1 MKIILSA
8 LFVLFLS
15 LTTAFY
21 PTSNATALTSQNIS
35 VFHPNYSKTVAVGR
49 EIFTYQTFNTYK
61 SFNSNTSQVIS
72 RTEITQPAKY
82 EGLLLRKHLL
92 QAPEEI
98 YIIKGDFEFY
108 FSEPEQNTNVTQGE
122 IVSVPSG
129 VPFGFKHIGTGE
141 GKVLVVSQSD
151 ALPKMLSEV
160 GTLLT
165 DKSKMTYKPREL
177 DINKIVSAA
186 KKNGIEFLN

>member
-1 MKIILSA
+1 MKTILST

-21 PTSNATALTSQNIS
+21 PTSNAAALPSQNIS

-61 SFNSNTSQVIS
+61 AFNSNTSQVIS
-72 RTEITQPAKY
+72 QTEIIQPPKY
-82 EGLLLRKHLL
+82 EGLLLRKHVL
-92 QAPEEI
+92 QAPEAI

-108 FSEPEQNTNVTQGE
+108 FSEPEQNTRVNEGE

-151 ALPKMLSEV
+151 ALPKMLSQV
-160 GTLLT
+160 GTPMK
-165 DKSKMTYKPREL
+165 DKSSTISKNIKL
-177 DINKIVSAA
+177 DINEIISVA